1 MLVTT
6 HVLSGALIG
15 YAVPHPVAS
24 FVVGVFSHLV
34 LDAVPHWGVRRP
46 IREMMHVAVPDGL
59 LGLAAMAAVAVSAA
73 PGDRVRLLAGMSGA
87 AFLDLDKPSKV
98 FFGASFFPRAVDALH
113 ETVQREA
120 PHRMPQEVLVGLSVA
135 AAVAVVAHRRRADV
149 RE

>member
-1 MLVTT
+1 
-6 HVLSGALIG
+6 
-15 YAVPHPVAS
+15 
-24 FVVGVFSHLV
+24 
-34 LDAVPHWGVRRP
+34 
-46 IREMMHVAVPDGL
+46 
-59 LGLAAMAAVAVSAA
+59 
-73 PGDRVRLLAGMSGA
+73 MSGA

-120 PHRMPQEVLVGLSVA
+120 PHRMPQEILVGLSVA